1 MSDPEMR
8 LEREIDASQR
18 HIKLIRDDLQR
29 ANGKVS
35 GLKGTVKALRAKV
48 DSLKDTQAQA
58 KSMREDIRAD
68 PATAELWRAIS
79 RASSEC
85 EELRDLK
92 LSAETSEAAVNELI
106 TRLREIA
113 DMLET
118 EVSAAEL
125 PTVEKE
131 LTEYV
136 EKQSEAE
143 RMATTMEKKR
153 NAAKAEIDEKS
164 AKLQAMKQRR
174 LGNIASIIDDDT
186 SDDVG
191 LAGLFA
197 SPVDI
202 SGRSA
207 GERLGV
213 GASVGDVSGST
224 GRVTRSKDKDTSSKA

>member
-68 PATAELWRAIS
+68 PATAELWRVIS
-79 RASSEC
+79 RASSES
-85 EELRDLK
+85 EDLRDLK
-92 LSAETSEAAVNELI
+92 LSAETNEGAATELI
-106 TRLREIA
+106 SRLREIA
-113 DMLET
+113 VMLET
-118 EVSAAEL
+118 EVSASEL
-125 PTVEKE
+125 PAVEKE

-143 RMATTMEKKR
+143 RIATTMEKKR
-153 NAAKAEIDEKS
+153 SAAKAEMDDKS

-174 LGNIASIIDDDT
+174 LGNIASLVDDD
-186 SDDVG
+186 SPGDVG

-197 SPVDI
+197 SPVELGTA
-202 SGRSA
+202 SGDTRSA
-207 GERLGV
+207 EERL
-213 GASVGDVSGST
+213 VST
-224 GRVTRSKDKDTSSKA
+224 RRTRSQTHPGSSPEESTA